1 MANNVFANGREV
13 SCKAGAGKVIAAFP
27 DVVFTPPQTPATPL
41 GVPIP
46 YPVTSISSDTTN
58 GSKTVKI
65 NNKAVMLRN
74 QSYFKKCS
82 GDEAGTAPK
91 KGFINSSRGGK
102 TYFKSWSM
110 DVKIEGEN
118 VVRHLDLTTSNDQS
132 ELANAS
138 APTPEVE
145 NMAKPTFNDCSKYVE
160 HEQEKCKDSTQ
171 RTKTITIKSGPR
183 KGQPS
188 VVDDGRDCTDECKEA
203 KACILKPKDDDKT
216 FCCHPLTT
224 GHHLVEVHGFCER
237 GDRGTPL
244 PQFPNYREEKA
255 LCVCADGD
263 RFGQVHGKLHAVQG
277 IKENFA
283 ILDAPKRNPPRDP
296 NFAWTY
302 GEARQAGLEA
312 HAEAFKNNKLKC
324 NPACL
329 AAQLD
334 TYHNKHLTNG
344 DDTPLRTE
352 QNKFGRKRGDQRQ
365 QGVTLIRERAER
377 VIGEIIGAPFPLK

>member
-1 MANNVFANGREV
+1 MANNVFANGREI
-13 SCKAGAGKVIAAFP
+13 SCKAGPGKVIAAFP

-46 YPVTSISSDTTN
+46 YPVTSMSSDTTD

-65 NNKAVMLRN
+65 NNKEVMLRN

-82 GDEAGTAPK
+82 GDEAGSAPK

-118 VVRHLDLTTSNDQS
+118 VVRHLDLTTSNHQS
-132 ELANAS
+132 ELANES
-138 APTPEVE
+138 VPTPEVE
-145 NMAKPTFNDCSKYVE
+145 NMVRPTFDDCSKYEE
-160 HEQEKCKDSTQ
+160 HEREQCKDST
-171 RTKTITIKSGPR
+171 PR
-183 KGQPS
+183 EDGN
-188 VVDDGRDCTDECKEA
+188 GRDCKDECKEA
-203 KACILKPKDDDKT
+203 KACILMPKDQDKT
-216 FCCHPLTT
+216 FCCHPATT
-224 GHHLVEVHGFCER
+224 GHHLVEVHGFCQR
-237 GDRGTPL
+237 GNRNKPL
-244 PQFPNYREEKA
+244 PQFPNYRQGKA
-255 LCVCADGD
+255 PCVCAEGD
-263 RFGQVHGKLHAVQG
+263 RHGDEHGDLHAIQG

-283 ILDAPKRNPPRDP
+283 RLDAPKRNPPRDR

-312 HAEAFKNNKLKC
+312 HAEAFKNNKLQC

-334 TYHNKHLTNG
+334 AYHNRHLTHG
-344 DDTPLRTE
+344 DDTPLRTA
-352 QNKFGRKRGDQRQ
+352 QINLSNTRGNQLQ

-377 VIGEIIGAPFPLK
+377 IIAEIIGAPFPLK